1 MKNGSEVISC
11 TVRSYCE
18 LHQSK
23 YDSNRCFKLKVASCQ
38 LRSIDTAP
46 WKNGL
51 SKILNVS
58 THFLWPERHW
68 LCIESEISVLLL
80 LKSEFIVVWVF
91 MFDYRTLFESPR
103 LLPSVNWSWVRYL
116 QKYFHDFICNFIWMS
131 QHSCYTKLSRLRGI
145 IYFPPSAHFVAWE
158 WVHVQYMK
166 LSAFS
171 KKNGCNFCSC

>member
-1 MKNGSEVISC
+1 MLIDHCVAEHKEDRKYGLLGSEAIYPPQYNYHTKLQWAFSTMKNGSEVISC

-116 QKYFHDFICNFIWMS
+116 QKYFHDFI
-131 QHSCYTKLSRLRGI
+131 L
-145 IYFPPSAHFVAWE
+145 
-158 WVHVQYMK
+158 
-166 LSAFS
+166 
-171 KKNGCNFCSC
+171 